1 MNKQEVGVI
10 ILGGG
15 YGTRIKKE
23 LGKKPKPLAIV
34 SKKPFLYWIIQF
46 LMKQG
51 LSNIIIAT
59 HYAHEQ
65 INNYIDQMN
74 VNGLNISSVYENF
87 PLGTGGAVI
96 NAIVKTKE
104 KYKYYL
110 ILNGDSLLTD
120 KFCKLFNISA
130 DVSVDGSIYAVHLDD
145 TSRFG
150 TVIFDSKQFL
160 RGFKEKTP
168 DEGYVNAGIYF
179 FKSKFIHKFID
190 KIENFSLENEF
201 FPEVINKGYK
211 IKTFLSNESFI
222 DIGTPES
229 LIKADAFININY
241 NKLMK

>member
-130 DVSVDGSIYAVHLDD
+130 DDLQDWKWKGGRYPWEYQGQIDPVKKQVMEYILEARTFFNALQSFNKFYSLPKSRPSLDLD
-145 TSRFG
+145 
-150 TVIFDSKQFL
+150 I
-160 RGFKEKTP
+160 TP
-168 DEGYVNAGIYF
+168 
-179 FKSKFIHKFID
+179 
-190 KIENFSLENEF
+190 
-201 FPEVINKGYK
+201 
-211 IKTFLSNESFI
+211 
-222 DIGTPES
+222 
-229 LIKADAFININY
+229 LI
-241 NKLMK
+241 